1 MPPSGAQAGTL
12 ARPHTHAGASAHA
25 SHAEYIGTVRF
36 QGVGFM
42 ICVYLFFRNIALRSG
57 NRNHSINRRG
67 GARSGGGR
75 SAMPF
80 GIERAAFLT
89 ARGGARGRASKS
101 AGPVHKRAHWRVC
114 TRTPARLHTHLALK
128 TPAPSCS
135 GPGVHNLRV
144 FYSSATQRKAATP
157 RCLRCSHTSES
168 NSVLE

>member
-25 SHAEYIGTVRF
+25 SHAEYIGTVLF

-75 SAMPF
+75 SAMPC
-80 GIERAAFLT
+80 GAEHAAHWT

-101 AGPVHKRAHWRVC
+101 AGPVHKQAL
-114 TRTPARLHTHLALK
+114 ARLHTHAG
-128 TPAPSCS
+128 TSAHASCAEDT
-135 GPGVHNLRV
+135 
-144 FYSSATQRKAATP
+144 SA
-157 RCLRCSHTSES
+157 
-168 NSVLE
+168 VLFRAWGS

>member
-1 MPPSGAQAGTL
+1 M
-12 ARPHTHAGASAHA
+12 ARPYTHAGTAARA
-25 SHAEYIGTVRF
+25 SHAEDIVTVLF
-36 QGVGFM
+36 QGLGFI
-42 ICVYLFFRNIALRSG
+42 ICVYSFFRNIALRSG
-57 NRNHSINRRG
+57 NRNRSINRRG

-80 GIERAAFLT
+80 GPEHAAYLT

-157 RCLRCSHTSES
+157 RCLRCRHTSES
-168 NSVLE
+168 KSAME